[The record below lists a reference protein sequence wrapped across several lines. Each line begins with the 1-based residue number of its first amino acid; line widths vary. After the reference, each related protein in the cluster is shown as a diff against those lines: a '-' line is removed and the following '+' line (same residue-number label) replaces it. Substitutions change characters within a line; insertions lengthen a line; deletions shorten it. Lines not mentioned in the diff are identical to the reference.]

1 MTTRHFDWLVAIVTA
16 GFTPGFL
23 IGWWTS
29 RCENRKSMARRP
41 GRFTQE
47 GVSP

>member
-1 MTTRHFDWLVAIVTA
+1 MTMRHFDWLVAIVTA

-29 RCENRKSMARRP
+29 RCESRNPTTSRAKYSA
-41 GRFTQE
+41 QE
-47 GVSP
+47 DVVR